1 MAHHK
6 SAKKRIRTNARR
18 TDVNG
23 ARVGRVRTFVKKVE
37 AAIAGGDKAA
47 AAAALRAAQPEM
59 QRGAGRGVMHKRT
72 ASRKLSRL
80 SAQIKKLG

>member
-23 ARVGRVRTFVKKVE
+23 ARVSRVRTFVKKVE

-47 AAAALRAAQPEM
+47 AAAALHDAQPEM

>member
-23 ARVGRVRTFVKKVE
+23 ARVSRVRTFVKKVE

-47 AAAALRAAQPEM
+47 AAAALRDAQPEM

>member
-23 ARVGRVRTFVKKVE
+23 ARVSRVRTFVKKVE

-47 AAAALRAAQPEM
+47 AAAALRDAQPEM
-59 QRGAGRGVMHKRT
+59 QRGAGRGVMDKRT